1 MKTLRKPK
9 KLAPLCV
16 LLSSWTLSACAT
28 SPAVIDKG
36 CDWTRQITYSKRDT
50 PDTATQI
57 RQHNAAR
64 DALCERKNPRQPQV

>member
-1 MKTLRKPK
+1 
-9 KLAPLCV
+9 
-16 LLSSWTLSACAT
+16 
-28 SPAVIDKG
+28 VIDKG